1 MERGINM
8 NKKGMTLIE
17 IIVSL
22 ALISIVIVFLLNLFL
37 NVRGF
42 YNNSKTDAD
51 YELLVSNIVSAV
63 SEDISMYGLE
73 SIEEIT
79 SVDSHKAYLLTFH
92 TYRPT
97 KLSKKIQKVL
107 EVYPEVEEGTIRYY
121 ISYTY
126 NTKYEQPPEFYK
138 STDIVSDERLTN
150 IKRVVPKDAL
160 LDSTRY
166 IHINEIRDKNNKRII
181 EIKIPI
187 SKPNGTLYDINI
199 YGILT

>member
-1 MERGINM
+1 M

-22 ALISIVIVFLLNLFL
+22 ALISIVVVFLLNLFL
-37 NVRGF
+37 NVRNF
-42 YNNSKTDAD
+42 YNNSKIKAD
-51 YELLVSNIVSAV
+51 YDMLVSNIVSAV
-63 SEDISMYGLE
+63 SDDINRYGLE
-73 SIEEIT
+73 SVQEIT
-79 SVDSHKAYLLTFH
+79 SVGNHKAYLLTFK

-107 EVYPEVEEGTIRYY
+107 EVFPEVEDGGLQYY

-126 NTKYEQPPEFYK
+126 NTKYEQPPNFYK

-150 IKRVVPKDAL
+150 IKRSVPMGAL
-160 LDSTRY
+160 MDSTRY
-166 IHINEIRDKNNKRII
+166 IHIKEIKDKNNRRIV

-187 SKPNGTLYDINI
+187 SNPNGTLYDINI